1 MNQPSLP
8 DFLVVGRI
16 GRAHGIQGEV
26 SVDVLTDFPER
37 FGVGETL
44 YIGPVS
50 GPSPE
55 PVTILSAR
63 PHRDR
68 LLLRFDLSEDRDLA
82 QQLTGQFLYIP
93 ADEARPLDPD
103 TFYPHQ
109 LLGLEVITADGEIL
123 GKVREL
129 METGAAD
136 VLIVQGAER
145 TVLLPMIA
153 DVISE
158 VDLAGGRIVVTPLP
172 GLLD

>member
-1 MNQPSLP
+1 MSQPAAP
-8 DFLVVGRI
+8 KYLVVGRI

-37 FGVGETL
+37 FGAGESI
-44 YIGPVS
+44 YIGPAS
-50 GPSPE
+50 GPVNE
-55 PVTILSAR
+55 PATILSSR

-68 LLLRFDLSEDRDLA
+68 LLLRFDMSVDRDLA

-93 ADEARPLDPD
+93 AEEARPLDPD

-109 LLGLEVITADGEIL
+109 LLGLEVVTVEGEAL
-123 GKVREL
+123 GRVREL

-153 DVISE
+153 AVIAE
-158 VDLAGGRIVVTPLP
+158 VDLAGGRILVTPLP